1 MPKPTF
7 SDVFIVIGAFAIN
20 LALLSRF
27 LIADTGGALLC
38 LSIFLTFFALFFCC
52 LRRGINPA
60 GLLPRTLG
68 RALYGGIAALLL
80 FFSWSEEGL
89 AKDALVALSIVMVLV
104 ALLYPLFSIF
114 SDSPTKRTPAT
125 PPASPPL
132 PPAAPQTA
140 PRQEIPKQGQAPQ
153 ALLNAVRTR
162 ALRV

>member
-89 AKDALVALSIVMVLV
+89 AKDALIALSIVMVLV

-125 PPASPPL
+125 PPASPPV
-132 PPAAPQTA
+132 PPADPKPAPA
-140 PRQEIPKQGQAPQ
+140 KKFPNRGK
-153 ALLNAVRTR
+153 RR
-162 ALRV
+162 RRY